1 MRYIHGMIYSRQKTM
16 LSLLD
21 ALGGDVAALDFQK
34 LLFLYSQEVETE
46 PSYEFVPYKFGG
58 FSFTSYADKRK
69 LQEQGILDDDAQ
81 RFRFTPDWKERIG
94 RSVISSDLE
103 MVGFAKK
110 YANLRGND
118 LVGDVY
124 RRYPWWAT
132 RSQIARKVLAGDV
145 DALAAI
151 EREMPSRAPAGLYSI
166 GYEGHTIESYVNSL
180 LRAGVTLL
188 CDVRKNPI
196 SRKYGF
202 SRATLSHACE
212 EVGIAYRHLPELGIE
227 SSERRDLHAQ
237 ADYDALFA
245 RYCSVTLPRA
255 VGSLEQITAW
265 IREGNR
271 VAVTCYERDPAQ
283 CHRTRV
289 AAAVSKRLS
298 PPVSFEDL

>member
-1 MRYIHGMIYSRQKTM
+1 MFYSRQKTM
-16 LSLLD
+16 LALLD

-69 LQEQGILDDDAQ
+69 LQELGILDGDAQ
-81 RFRFTPDWKERIG
+81 RFRLTQDWRERLG
-94 RSVISSDLE
+94 RTVVSTDLE
-103 MVGFAKK
+103 MIGFAKK
-110 YANLRGND
+110 YENLRGND

-132 RSQIARKVLAGDV
+132 RSQIARKVLSGDAP
-145 DALAAI
+145 ALAAI
-151 EREMPSRAPAGLYSI
+151 EGAMPSKAPAGLCSI
-166 GYEGHTIESYVNSL
+166 GYEGHTIESYVNTL
-180 LRAGVTLL
+180 LKAGVTLL

-202 SRATLSHACE
+202 SRTTLSHACE
-212 EVGIAYRHLPELGIE
+212 EVGIAYRHLPQLGIE

-237 ADYDALFA
+237 ADYDALFT
-245 RYCSVTLPRA
+245 RYGHVTLPQA
-255 VGSLEQITAW
+255 VGQLEQIAAW
-265 IREGNR
+265 IREGSR

-283 CHRTRV
+283 CHRTLV
-289 AAAVSKRLS
+289 AGVVLKRL
-298 PPVSFEDL
+298 PTTGALVNL